1 MVDVMMWDQNI
12 EDGENKLYNVLIA
25 YANYDIEV
33 GYVQGMNYI
42 VALLLLYIE
51 DEQKVFW
58 SFV

>member
-1 MVDVMMWDQNI
+1 M
-12 EDGENKLYNVLIA
+12 LIA